1 MTYLE
6 QLILDYECMLDE
18 KDRLEE
24 QLKQCKQEIESLKE
38 KLAIEMVEHDWPKVK
53 TTKYTYTL
61 KEKNIYYPKAAV
73 ELKKNGINLLEL
85 LHKHDIHAE
94 KIDSKLL
101 KKELSNL
108 EEIPSDLE
116 NALNLF
122 ETYEITRRKRRK

>member
-18 KDRLEE
+18 KDKLEQ
-24 QLKQCKQEIESLKE
+24 QLKQCKQEIETIKE
-38 KLAIEMVEHDWPKVK
+38 RLSIEMVEHDCPKFK
-53 TTKYTYTL
+53 TANYTYTL
-61 KEKNIYYPKAAV
+61 KEKNIYSPKAAV
-73 ELKKNGINLLEL
+73 ELKKNGINLLDL

-101 KKELSNL
+101 KRELENL
-108 EEIPSDLE
+108 GEIPEDLTI
-116 NALNLF
+116 ALNLF